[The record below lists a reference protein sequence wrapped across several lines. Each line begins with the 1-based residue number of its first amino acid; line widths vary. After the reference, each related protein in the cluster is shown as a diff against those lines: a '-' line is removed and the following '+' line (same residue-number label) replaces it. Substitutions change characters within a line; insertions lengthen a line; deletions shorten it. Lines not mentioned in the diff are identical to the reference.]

1 MLCSCIDD
9 SFTSYCVTELSP
21 EQRAT
26 VQELDTQQ
34 RREQRT
40 QPGVLDEEA
49 AQRREQRA
57 GVMFLLL
64 APCMKSCHRCLNLS
78 TPLYVHV

>member
-1 MLCSCIDD
+1 MEWTAHFSIVIVVMLCSCIDD

-34 RREQRT
+34 RREQRA
-40 QPGVLDEEA
+40 GVLS
-49 AQRREQRA
+49 
-57 GVMFLLL
+57 LLL
-64 APCMKSCHRCLNLS
+64 ALGMHKAIVFRFYY
-78 TPLYVHV
+78 TDV

>member
-1 MLCSCIDD
+1 MEWTAHFSIVIVVMLCSCIDD

-40 QPGVLDEEA
+40 QPEVLDHEA
-49 AQRREQRA
+49 AQRREQRTQP
-57 GVMFLLL
+57 V
-64 APCMKSCHRCLNLS
+64 
-78 TPLYVHV
+78 V